1 LGSDNQDLPLPR
13 FKNMVPFLEGQSIA
27 KNRSLR
33 SSKHGWKMSDDFTL
47 GIALPA
53 KFAETSLRASWWYP
67 PVI

>member
-1 LGSDNQDLPLPR
+1 
-13 FKNMVPFLEGQSIA
+13 MVPFLEGQSIA